1 MKKLIC
7 KSGKDFLEKFFK
19 NLRLEVATVSAFLV
33 DVDQY

>member
-19 NLRLEVATVSAFLV
+19 GKKGDRLKAPVKVGKG
-33 DVDQY
+33 